1 MMQSFNI
8 ISAHML
14 NRGRAP
20 DQLVTVMTDM
30 VQRGIDRLHQGQ
42 NSAECDQKSSSYDAD
57 SRGHDHFA

>member
-1 MMQSFNI
+1 MQSFNI
-8 ISAHML
+8 ISARVV

-30 VQRGIDRLHQGQ
+30 VQQGIDRLHQGK
-42 NSAECDQKSSSYDAD
+42 NSAECDQISSSCDAR